1 MRWEPGQYG
10 RFAGPRL
17 RPGIDLLARVPLEGA
32 ASVVDLGCGSGA
44 LFPALRARFPGAE
57 LTGVDNS
64 PEMLAQAHR
73 VDEGATLV
81 EADAASWR
89 PDRPPVDVI
98 FSNALLHWVP
108 DHAKLL
114 PALLGSCRVL
124 VVQMPANFAAPSH
137 QLIGEI
143 AARPRWVDRLGGIR
157 LGEHVLGLPA
167 YRRLLAPLA
176 AEVDLVEADAATWR
190 PEEPVDL
197 IFSNASC
204 TGYPTTRRCCRGSS
218 GAAASWPSR
227 CRRTSGR
234 PSHRL
239 VGEIAA
245 RPRWAA
251 AWAASGR
258 ASTSW
263 TRRNT
268 GASSPRCRRRSTCG
282 RRSTG
287 TCSRA
292 PTRCSSG

>member
-124 VVQMPANFAAPSH
+124 AVQMPANFGAPSH
-137 QLIGEI
+137 RLVGEV
-143 AARPRWVDRLGGIR
+143 AARPRWAARLGGVR
-157 LGEHVLGLPA
+157 PGEHVLEPAA

-176 AEVDLVEADAATWR
+176 EGVDLWETVYWHVLEGAD
-190 PEEPVDL
+190 PVL
-197 IFSNASC
+197 EWVK
-204 TGYPTTRRCCRGSS
+204 GTTLLPFLVTLG
-218 GAAASWPSR
+218 GAAGDDARAFTAEYALALRAAYPPEPDGR
-227 CRRTSGR
+227 TLFPFRRLF
-234 PSHRL
+234 L
-239 VGEIAA
+239 VAVA
-245 RPRWAA
+245 RR
-251 AWAASGR
+251 G
-258 ASTSW
+258 
-263 TRRNT
+263 
-268 GASSPRCRRRSTCG
+268 
-282 RRSTG
+282 
-287 TCSRA
+287 
-292 PTRCSSG
+292 